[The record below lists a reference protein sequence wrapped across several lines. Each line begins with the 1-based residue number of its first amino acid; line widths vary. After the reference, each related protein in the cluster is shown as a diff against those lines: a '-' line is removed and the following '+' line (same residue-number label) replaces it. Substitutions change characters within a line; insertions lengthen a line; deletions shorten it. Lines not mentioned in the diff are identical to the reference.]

1 MGSTNSPVVVV
12 VPDPVVVGVGL
23 HHPHPAA
30 ALISRR
36 VAMARDYAGA
46 AAVLRPPW
54 LLDLLPFLIVLLIA
68 AHVLALVRTRLS
80 LPLLPWIRPKNP
92 SLLLPRRATGSTGSP
107 PTAQGSPRGAR
118 STSRPRPRMFPGN
131 VFHLDLASSAC

>member
-68 AHVLALVRTRLS
+68 AHVLALGYWIYRL
-80 LPLLPWIRPKNP
+80 
-92 SLLLPRRATGSTGSP
+92 ATDGSRQP
-107 PTAQGSPRGAR
+107 AR
-118 STSRPRPRMFPGN
+118 SKK
-131 VFHLDLASSAC
+131 H